1 MSKKLLSIPLSTFI
15 IFCIAFMAYL
25 TYDSSLK
32 YDNEMFSKAQNFK
45 VEKKLDNYIENINNA
60 VWENINKYLSDTTLE
75 EKQMQKST
83 KSTIYKEDM
92 YNYIFLYFIAI
103 FILFLT
109 YFISLREIFVV
120 SLITVSLISWLV
132 GVMAPIMTIEIFSE
146 LPVFGFTIF
155 KYDSKSIVTTVE
167 KLWLLQ
173 NYFVSVMVGVF
184 SILIPLIKT
193 LALYFSTFMK
203 RDMKFIEFIGK
214 WAMADVFV
222 VALLI
227 TNLSLNADEFTNA
240 KVQVAIYFFSTYVIL
255 SMLASFLIKQN
266 LKKEAI
272 S

>member
-1 MSKKLLSIPLSTFI
+1 MSRKLLSTLI
-15 IFCIAFMAYL
+15 IFFIAFMAYF

-32 YDNEMFSKAQNFK
+32 YDNVMFAKAQNSK
-45 VEKKLDNYIENINNA
+45 VEKKIDKYIENINDA

-75 EKQMQKST
+75 KKQIDET
-83 KSTIYKEDM
+83 IKSTIYKKDM
-92 YNYIFLYFIAI
+92 HNYLSLYFIAI

-109 YFISLREIFVV
+109 YFISTKEVFIV
-120 SLITVSLISWLV
+120 SLITASLISWTV
-132 GVMAPIMTIEIFSE
+132 GVIAPMMTIEIFSE

-167 KLWLLQ
+167 RLWLLQ
-173 NYFVSVMVGVF
+173 NYFVSVMVAVF

-203 RDMKFIEFIGK
+203 RDMKFIDFIGK

-240 KVQVAIYFFSTYVIL
+240 KVQVAIYFFSTYVVL